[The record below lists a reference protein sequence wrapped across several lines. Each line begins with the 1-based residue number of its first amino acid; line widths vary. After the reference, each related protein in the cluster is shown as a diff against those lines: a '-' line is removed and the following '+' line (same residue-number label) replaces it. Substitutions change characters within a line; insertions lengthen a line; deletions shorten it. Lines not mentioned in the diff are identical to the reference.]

1 MKLISFAAI
10 SFLAITVSAYPGLGT
25 PSQGADAPSAEQS
38 QDATG
43 QSEQQSQGAV
53 GQSLRQQQKHELQDK
68 VDMLRKN
75 HIEKGDEIYKIGKSI
90 QEMEKERYELEQ
102 SIRGLEEGSPEQNDM
117 IAELGS
123 LSLDIDAARVS
134 LQNAVEEMKR
144 SKDSIILKRESGL
157 IEDAKCILLTIADS
171 WMKYDLPCFHGI

>member
-43 QSEQQSQGAV
+43 QSEQQSQGAA
-53 GQSLRQQQKHELQDK
+53 GQVNSLSCQRARNSTNMTLQDK
-68 VDMLRKN
+68 VDMLSKN

-90 QEMEKERYELEQ
+90 QEMEERTYELEQ
-102 SIRGLEEGSPEQNDM
+102 SIRGLEEGSPEQ
-117 IAELGS
+117 
-123 LSLDIDAARVS
+123 R
-134 LQNAVEEMKR
+134 
-144 SKDSIILKRESGL
+144 
-157 IEDAKCILLTIADS
+157 
-171 WMKYDLPCFHGI
+171 

>member
-43 QSEQQSQGAV
+43 QSEQQPQVAAGRSVIYQFYLDQRA
-53 GQSLRQQQKHELQDK
+53 RQQHKQSLQDK
-68 VDMLRKN
+68 VDMLSKN

-90 QEMEKERYELEQ
+90 QKMEEEKSELEQ
-102 SIRGLEEGSPEQNDM
+102 SIKELEEGSPEKDDM
-117 IAELGS
+117 MATLMS
-123 LSLDIDAARVS
+123 LSLGIDAARVS
-134 LQNAVEEMKR
+134 LQDEVEEMK
-144 SKDSIILKRESGL
+144 KIEGQYNNAEEKLALLKMPNAS
-157 IEDAKCILLTIADS
+157 S
-171 WMKYDLPCFHGI
+171 